1 MRSYAHVPEYDAF
14 GREIGD
20 DPLASLRDTV
30 APPEPAPVEAAVA
43 EPVEPVAAPPP
54 ARVARPRRRRHGGG
68 LAGLLVLA
76 AVVGAA
82 GLVANTGGVGG
93 DVTDVIGGIA
103 PQEAAPP
110 PTGVHG
116 RSLIRRA
123 NFATAL
129 KTLQD
134 AGVGRPV
141 MLRVAPDRIDATVV
155 QGRKL
160 HQIQLTAD
168 GELRELGSGATAG
181 SRGTVAYGAIDPAAP
196 ERITRA
202 GANAKHPPR
211 SIDYVLLTA
220 GPPTTWGA
228 YFKRGRIVIGDPHGS
243 PQRVI

>member
-1 MRSYAHVPEYDAF
+1 MRSYALVPKYDAF

-20 DPLASLRDTV
+20 DPLARLRDTV
-30 APPEPAPVEAAVA
+30 TPPEPAPVEAAVA

-54 ARVARPRRRRHGGG
+54 ARVARPRRRHGGG

-76 AVVGAA
+76 AVVGAV
-82 GLVANTGGVGG
+82 GLVGNAAVEHGGS
-93 DVTDVIGGIA
+93 VIDGIA

-110 PTGVHG
+110 PTGVQG

-141 MLRVAPDRIDATVV
+141 MLRVAADRIDATVV
-155 QGRKL
+155 KGRTR

-168 GELRELGSGATAG
+168 GELRELGSGAPAG
-181 SRGTVAYGAIDPAAP
+181 TRGTVAYGAIDPAAP

-211 SIDYVLLTA
+211 SIDYVLFTV

-228 YFKRGRIVIGDPHGS
+228 YFKRGRIVIGDPHGR